1 MNWYATVWFILM
13 VGFLIIEGACPFHLV
28 SIWFAIGALVAGL
41 VALLNAALWLQITLF
56 LVISCGLLAAL
67 FPLVKKFLRPK
78 IQKTNVDALVGEK
91 CYVIARID
99 NINGAGQVKLRGM
112 EWSARSTNDEIIEP
126 GTLVIVNRIEGVRA
140 YVSPVETREEVKM

>member
-41 VALLNAALWLQITLF
+41 AALLNAALWLQITLF

-78 IQKTNVDALVGEK
+78 IVKTNVDALAGEK

-140 YVSPVETREEVKM
+140 YVSPVEVKENVKM